1 MRDCMIDIETAGTN
15 KDACILTVG
24 AQIFDPFGQGY
35 PTDSY
40 YARIDID
47 SQPERSI
54 DQSTIDW
61 WSQQGL
67 ASLEEAFGGA
77 DRKPLQQ
84 VLTEL
89 SKFIFHCDHIWAN
102 GITFDM
108 NILEDA
114 YKSYKI
120 ALPWKYYRVRDART
134 IYALH
139 PELEK
144 LPASHNSL
152 EDCQRQILLLQKTI
166 RFLKIRTML

>member
-1 MRDCMIDIETAGTN
+1 MIDIETAGTN

-24 AQIFDPFGQGY
+24 AQIFDPFVSGY
-35 PTDSY
+35 SEQSY

-47 SQPERSI
+47 SQPNRSI

-61 WSQQGL
+61 WSQQPPG
-67 ASLEEAFGGA
+67 SLEEAIGGK

-84 VLTEL
+84 VLIEL
-89 SKFIFHCDHIWAN
+89 SRFIFHCDHVWAN
-102 GITFDM
+102 GISFDM

-134 IYALH
+134 IYALY
-139 PELEK
+139 PGLEK

-152 EDCQRQILLLQKTI
+152 EDCQRQIRLLQKTI
-166 RFLKIRTML
+166 SFLQIKTML